1 VAQTVDVERIKT
13 ADCCD
18 TGCCGSVVAPS
29 LTEAQAEEYAEW
41 FKAISDPTRVRI
53 LNLLARN
60 PEPVCVCDITD
71 QFPLHQPTISH
82 HLKILRDTCFVTTE
96 RRGKY
101 MYYAINRNCLNAF
114 PDAARRIMA
123 V

>member
-1 VAQTVDVERIKT
+1 MAQTAVVERVET
-13 ADCCD
+13 DVCRD
-18 TGCCGSVVAPS
+18 TGCCGSVIAPR
-29 LTEAQAEEYAEW
+29 LTDAEAEEYAEW

-53 LNLLARN
+53 LNMLARN

-71 QFPLHQPTISH
+71 QFPLNQPTISH

-101 MYYAINRNCLNAF
+101 MYYAINRTCLEAF

-123 V
+123 I

>member
-1 VAQTVDVERIKT
+1 VAQTAVIERVET
-13 ADCCD
+13 TECCD
-18 TGCCGSVVAPS
+18 TGCCGVVVAPS
-29 LTEAQAEEYAEW
+29 LTEAQADEYAEW
-41 FKAISDPTRVRI
+41 FKAISDPTRIRI
-53 LNLLARN
+53 LNLLSRN

-71 QFPLHQPTISH
+71 QFPLGQPTISH

-101 MYYAINRNCLNAF
+101 MYYAINRTCLEAF

-123 V
+123 L